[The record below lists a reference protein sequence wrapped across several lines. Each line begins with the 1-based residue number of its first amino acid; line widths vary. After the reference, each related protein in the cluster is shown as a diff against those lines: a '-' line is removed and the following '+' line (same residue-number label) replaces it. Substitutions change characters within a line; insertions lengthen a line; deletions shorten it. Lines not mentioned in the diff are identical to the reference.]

1 MMNANMTKFFTL
13 ALAFSSLLLGA
24 CDNGGSSSQGSIN
37 IAITDAPVDEA
48 DAVWITF
55 DGVTIKPEQG
65 DAQSYVIEPPQ
76 KLNLM
81 SLSGNNSTVLLN
93 EPIAAGR
100 YSWIRLSI
108 DDAENSTYLI
118 EENSGGTFPL
128 RIPSG
133 NQTGLKLNRS
143 FTVDADGITAF
154 TIDFDLRK
162 SVHKTGKP
170 GNEKYM
176 MRPTLRIVETSQA
189 GSISGNIDP
198 SLVTEGCYPG
208 VYVFNEGDP
217 VDDMDGIDDPVVAL
231 TISMNDEGAYN
242 YTAGFLPAGD
252 YTVAYTCEANLDNAP
267 DGDNDNDENIN
278 FTQQASVTVST
289 GINSEYNFAP

>member
-1 MMNANMTKFFTL
+1 MLNTKITQTFTVV
-13 ALAFSSLLLGA
+13 FVCSSFLLSA
-24 CDNGGSSSQGSIN
+24 CDNDGGGQGQVN
-37 IAITDAPVDEA
+37 IAITDAPVDGA

-65 DAQSYVIEPPQ
+65 DALSYVIDPPQ

-93 EPIAAGR
+93 ESISAGR

-108 DDAENSTYLI
+108 DDSDNSTYLI
-118 EENSGGTFPL
+118 NSTGTHSL
-128 RIPSG
+128 SIPSG

-162 SVHKTGKP
+162 SVHMTGT
-170 GNEKYM
+170 GSYM

-189 GSISGNIDP
+189 GSISGSIDP
-198 SLVTEGCYPG
+198 ALVTEGCYPG

-231 TISMNDEGAYN
+231 TVSMSNEGAYN
-242 YTAGFLPAGD
+242 YTAGFLPPGN

-267 DGDNDNDENIN
+267 DGVNNNDDAII
-278 FTQQASVTVST
+278 FIQQANTSVSAGTD
-289 GINSEYNFAP
+289 SEINFAP